1 MKSEQGYSLL
11 KKGSSYTP
19 PFHLLF
25 EFHFLKGLKNL
36 IHPYI
41 KLPLFS

>member
-25 EFHFLKGLKNL
+25 ESHFFKGFEESDT
-36 IHPYI
+36 
-41 KLPLFS
+41 PLHQTPVI

>member
-1 MKSEQGYSLL
+1 MKSEQEYSLL

-25 EFHFLKGLKNL
+25 EFHYLTGLKNL
-36 IHPYI
+36 IYNYI
-41 KLPLFS
+41 ELTLFL